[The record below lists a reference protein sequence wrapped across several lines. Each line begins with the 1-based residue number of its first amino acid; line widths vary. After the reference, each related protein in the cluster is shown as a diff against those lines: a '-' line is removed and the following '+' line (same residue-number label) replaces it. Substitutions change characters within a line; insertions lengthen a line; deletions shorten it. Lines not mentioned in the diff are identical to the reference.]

1 MSSRAAMGERVLERA
16 EHSILLELGPDSDVA
31 VRDSDS
37 GALRCV
43 GCSLRFD
50 GGDFVAEGRREMLR
64 HLLRHEEEGE
74 QVPRSALDELSS
86 T

>member
-1 MSSRAAMGERVLERA
+1 MSSRAAGERAPERA
-16 EHSILLELGPDSDVA
+16 ERSILLELGPDSDVA

-50 GGDFVAEGRREMLR
+50 GGDFVAESRRAMLR

-74 QVPRSALDELSS
+74 QVPRSALDQLSS

>member
-1 MSSRAAMGERVLERA
+1 MSSRATVGERAPKGA
-16 EHSILLELGPDSDVA
+16 EHPILLELGPESDVA
-31 VRDSDS
+31 VRDSES

-50 GGDFVAEGRREMLR
+50 GGDFVAESRRQMLR